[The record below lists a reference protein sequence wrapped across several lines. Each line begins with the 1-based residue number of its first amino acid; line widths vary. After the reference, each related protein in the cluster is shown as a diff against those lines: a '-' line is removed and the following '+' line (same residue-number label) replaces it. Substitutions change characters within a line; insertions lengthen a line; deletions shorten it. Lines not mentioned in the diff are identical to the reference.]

1 MYCVNVLVKY
11 NLIIVLFF
19 SVVCL
24 NGLIVNLYGLIV
36 GYYYNVFMFYES
48 NLIFRFEGK
57 FRVYIYLVCMEILF
71 IFFVSIYLF
80 FIEE

>member
-57 FRVYIYLVCMEILF
+57 FRVLYIFSLYGDFVY
-71 IFFVSIYLF
+71 FFC
-80 FIEE
+80 